1 MASQSHQLHFVLF
14 PLIAQGHLI
23 PMFDIARML
32 ARHGVIVTI
41 VTTQLNAK
49 RFAIPLARAAEAG
62 LQIRAVEIQFSCQ
75 ETGLPNE
82 IENFDMLPSL
92 GLGYELF
99 MAANTLQ
106 EPVERL
112 FEGLTPRPSC
122 IISDMSLP
130 YTSAVAIKFG
140 IPRISF
146 KGFSC
151 FCTLCLHNIKI
162 YKALESVNSESE
174 LFVVPGL
181 PDHIELASNHLPAS
195 VIDLKDFSARVSDAE
210 MLRYGF
216 IINSFEELEPAYVQ
230 EYRRATGGKVWCVG
244 PVSLSN
250 KDDMDKVH
258 RGNKSSIDESECLE
272 WLDSQQPG
280 SVIYVC
286 FGSLCNLTTPQLM
299 ELGLG
304 LEESN
309 KPFIWVIRGG
319 EKSRELGDWFE
330 EKGFKERTKGRGL
343 IIQGWAPQVVILSHP
358 AIGSFLTH
366 CGWNS
371 VLEGISAGLPMVT
384 WPLFGDQFCNEKLVV
399 EVLKIGVSVGSEV
412 TLKWGEEEKFGV
424 LVKNAVNSVMNVGEE
439 SEERRRRARELGKMA
454 NKAVEE
460 EGSSYLSM
468 KLLIEDIRKK
478 TFVDRRSG
486 APHFEPAV
494 SESRRYGFIIN
505 SFEELEPAYVQ
516 EYKRATG
523 GKVWCVG
530 PVSLSNKDDM
540 DKVHRGNKSSIDES
554 ECLKW
559 LDSQQ
564 PGSVIYVCFGSLC
577 NLTIPQLMELG
588 LGLEESNKPFIWVTR
603 GGEKI
608 KRIGGLFE
616 EKGFKERTKGRGLI
630 IQGWAPQVVI
640 LSHPAIGS
648 FLTHCGWNSVL
659 EGISAGLPMV
669 TWPLFGDQFCNE
681 KLVVEVLKIGVS
693 VGSQVTLKW
702 GEEEKFGVLVKK
714 EQVKNAVSSVMN
726 VGEESEERR
735 RRVRELGKMANKA
748 VEEEGSSY
756 LSMKLLI
763 EDIRKKTFVEK
774 KGRNSLNF
782 ISFHF
787 KLVKILVS

>member
-210 MLRYGF
+210 ML
-216 IINSFEELEPAYVQ
+216 
-230 EYRRATGGKVWCVG
+230 
-244 PVSLSN
+244 
-250 KDDMDKVH
+250 
-258 RGNKSSIDESECLE
+258 
-272 WLDSQQPG
+272 
-280 SVIYVC
+280 
-286 FGSLCNLTTPQLM
+286 
-299 ELGLG
+299 
-304 LEESN
+304 
-309 KPFIWVIRGG
+309 
-319 EKSRELGDWFE
+319 
-330 EKGFKERTKGRGL
+330 
-343 IIQGWAPQVVILSHP
+343 
-358 AIGSFLTH
+358 
-366 CGWNS
+366 
-371 VLEGISAGLPMVT
+371 
-384 WPLFGDQFCNEKLVV
+384 
-399 EVLKIGVSVGSEV
+399 
-412 TLKWGEEEKFGV
+412 
-424 LVKNAVNSVMNVGEE
+424 
-439 SEERRRRARELGKMA
+439 
-454 NKAVEE
+454 
-460 EGSSYLSM
+460 
-468 KLLIEDIRKK
+468 
-478 TFVDRRSG
+478 
-486 APHFEPAV
+486 
-494 SESRRYGFIIN
+494 RYGFIIN